1 MRRTVDVEH
10 ALVLVF
16 VGLLVFLAH
25 LFVALF
31 ERTRVPD
38 VLYLILIGVVVGP
51 VLGIVSPEDFGK
63 VGGVFTTIALVVILF
78 EGGLELSIESLR
90 SSYRATIIITVA
102 SFTAMFL
109 LTTVVA
115 HWVAGIPISYAVF
128 VGAVLATPAP
138 AVVIPLIRQLDLEQS
153 TRTTLTLES
162 PLGEALGIIVALT
175 VLDYLRASQVQVGLM
190 IGQLLSSFLVAVL
203 IGGLGGF
210 FWSVLLHRIREL
222 RHAIFTTPSFII
234 VLFGITEFLG
244 YSGAMAALTF
254 GVTLGNVGTLDLPWM
269 SQRFNLT
276 PLVHNEI
283 EKSFFGE
290 IVFLIKTFFFVYL
303 GLSVRLTD
311 YGVLGIALLLSAA
324 LLVGRLLSAR
334 LSTSRKRTPL
344 RDASVIGVMIPRGTA
359 AAVLASIPLQL
370 GLEGGDLIQNLVYS
384 VVVLSIVLTS
394 VLLFTLEHGHGKV
407 VERLIFRGYPPGSPK
422 RQGEVTSSAVGGEET
437 PT

>member
-1 MRRTVDVEH
+1 VEH

-38 VLYLILIGVVVGP
+38 VLYLILIGVIVGP
-51 VLGIVSPEDFGK
+51 VLGIVGPEDFGK

-78 EGGLELSIESLR
+78 EAGLELSVESLR
-90 SSYRATIIITVA
+90 SSYRTTLIITVA
-102 SFTAMFL
+102 SFVTMFV
-109 LTTVVA
+109 TTSALV
-115 HWVAGIPISYAVF
+115 HWVAAVPLSSALF

-138 AVVIPLIRQLDLEQS
+138 AVVIPLIRQLGLDQS

-175 VLDYLRASQVQVGLM
+175 VLSSIRATQVQVGHM
-190 IGQLLSSFLVAVL
+190 IGQLLSSFLFAIL
-203 IGGLGGF
+203 IGGVGGF
-210 FWSVLLHRIREL
+210 FWSMLLHKVRQL

-234 VLFGITEFLG
+234 ILFGITEFLG

-254 GVTLGNVGTLDLPWM
+254 GVTLGNVGTLDFPWL
-269 SQRFNLT
+269 SKRFKFT

-303 GLSVRLTD
+303 GLSVRFTD
-311 YGVLGIALLLSAA
+311 YSVLGIALLLSAA
-324 LLVGRLLSAR
+324 LLVARALSSR
-334 LSTSRKRTPL
+334 ISTSKSTTAA
-344 RDASVIGVMIPRGTA
+344 RDASVIAVMIPRGTA

-370 GLEGGDLIQNLVYS
+370 GMEGGNLIQNLVYT
-384 VVVLSIVLTS
+384 VVVISIVLTA
-394 VLLFTLEHGHGKV
+394 LLLLLLERGYGRAL
-407 VERLIFRGYPPGSPK
+407 ERLAFPGYLS
-422 RQGEVTSSAVGGEET
+422 RDQMIAGEAVRPNPGGEESAT
-437 PT
+437 

>member
-1 MRRTVDVEH
+1 MEH

-16 VGLLVFLAH
+16 IGLLVFLAH
-25 LFVALF
+25 LFLALF
-31 ERTRVPD
+31 EKTRVPD
-38 VLYLILIGVVVGP
+38 VLYLILIGVVIGP

-63 VGGVFTTIALVVILF
+63 VGGVFTTVALVVILF
-78 EGGLELSIESLR
+78 EAGLELSVESLR
-90 SSYRATIIITVA
+90 SSYRVTLIITVA
-102 SFTAMFL
+102 SFLSMFA
-109 LTTVVA
+109 LTSALVYWFVGLPLPHTL
-115 HWVAGIPISYAVF
+115 F

-138 AVVIPLIRQLDLEQS
+138 AVVIPIIRQLRLDKS

-175 VLDYLRASQVQVGLM
+175 VLDSLRATQVQVGHM
-190 IGQLLSSFLVAVL
+190 IGQLLGSFLFAIL
-203 IGGLGGF
+203 IGALGGF
-210 FWSVLLHRIREL
+210 FWSVLLHKVRQL

-244 YSGAMAALTF
+244 YSGAVAALTF
-254 GVTLGNVGTLDLPWM
+254 GVTLGNVGALDLPWI
-269 SQRFNLT
+269 SRRFNLT

-311 YGVLGIALLLSAA
+311 YGILSIALILSAA
-324 LLVGRLLSAR
+324 LLLAR
-334 LSTSRKRTPL
+334 ILASRFSTNKETTPM

-370 GLEGGDLIQNLVYS
+370 GMEGGDLIQSLVYS
-384 VVVLSIVLTS
+384 VVVISILLTA
-394 VLLFTLEHGHGKV
+394 LLLLLLERGYGGLA
-407 VERLIFRGYPPGSPK
+407 ERLIFHGYAAAERAASE
-422 RQGEVTSSAVGGEET
+422 RTTNTSRDNGG
-437 PT
+437 PTT

>member
-1 MRRTVDVEH
+1 MEH

-31 ERTRVPD
+31 ERTRIPD

-90 SSYRATIIITVA
+90 SSYRATLIITVA
-102 SFTAMFL
+102 SFTAMFV

-115 HWVAGIPISYAVF
+115 HWVAGISLSYAVF

-138 AVVIPLIRQLDLEQS
+138 AVVIPLIRQLNLEQS

-175 VLDYLRASQVQVGLM
+175 VLDYLRASELQVGLM

-254 GVTLGNVGTLDLPWM
+254 GVTLGNVGTMDLPWM

-311 YGVLGIALLLSAA
+311 YGVIGIASLLAAALLL
-324 LLVGRLLSAR
+324 GRLLSAR
-334 LSTSRKRTPL
+334 LSTSRQRTPM

-394 VLLFTLEHGHGKV
+394 FLLFALEHGHGKV
-407 VERLIFRGYPPGSPK
+407 VERLIFRGYPPGTPR
-422 RQGEVTSSAVGGEET
+422 RQGEVTPSALGGEDT